1 MTLVPR
7 VLTALVGIP
16 ILVAAIWWGFPAITL
31 LVAIAAV
38 LGIRELYAL
47 YSAEHPSN
55 LLPLPM
61 GVIWVLA
68 FAFAGQ
74 TASGIVGFLS
84 SSAMIFLVGAFI
96 SLLWL
101 IAFYNGRRLRAAVG
115 YLVGGPLYIGF
126 LLAHTL
132 TLRDIGSGED
142 LGRDWLFLALFV
154 AFATDIGAF
163 FVGKSIGRYQLAPS
177 VSPGKTWEGA
187 FGGLITAIIT
197 SMSLGLL
204 LTISLPIWQ
213 GALIG
218 AAVGLAAQAGD
229 LFESK
234 LKRISHVKDSGSIIP
249 GHGGILD
256 RLDSLLVSIPTVYYL
271 AIGIF
276 GV

>member
-16 ILVAAIWWGFPAITL
+16 ILVTAIWWGFPAITL

-47 YSAEHPSN
+47 YSTGHPSN
-55 LLPLPM
+55 LLPLPV

-74 TASGIVGFLS
+74 TASGIVGFLF
-84 SSAMIFLVGAFI
+84 SSAMIFLVGTFI

-187 FGGLITAIIT
+187 FGGLITAIIA
-197 SMSLGLL
+197 SMSLGLF

>member
-55 LLPLPM
+55 LLPLPV
-61 GVIWVLA
+61 GAIWVIA
-68 FAFAGQ
+68 FAVAGQ
-74 TASGIVGFLS
+74 TASGIIGFLS
-84 SSAMIFLVGAFI
+84 ASAVIFLVGAFI

-101 IAFYNGRRLRAAVG
+101 IAFYNDQRLRAAVG
-115 YLVGGPLYIGF
+115 YLAGGPLYIGF

-132 TLRDIGSGED
+132 VLRDIGNGED

-154 AFATDIGAF
+154 TFATDTGAF

-177 VSPGKTWEGA
+177 ISPGKTWEGA
-187 FGGLITAIIT
+187 FGGFISAIVAAMAL
-197 SMSLGLL
+197 SLL
-204 LTISLPIWQ
+204 LNISLPIWQ
-213 GALIG
+213 DALIG
-218 AAVGLAAQAGD
+218 AAVGLAAQIGD
-229 LFESK
+229 LFESR
-234 LKRISHVKDSGSIIP
+234 LKRISHVKDSGSIIL